1 MDLSVLKKKLSVY
14 RDSEGS
20 LKNVSDEVL
29 FELLVSWE
37 SWDGSPKDF
46 FSALGSNGKQMAGII
61 GRAKRY
67 KREGRFGN
75 AEFREAVVEG
85 QPVEAQPVVGSS
97 GKVIE
102 FVWPD
107 GRLVRFPDLSS
118 LLEFVRRTA

>member
-1 MDLSVLKKKLSVY
+1 MDLTVLRKKLSVY
-14 RDSEGS
+14 RDQGGS
-20 LKNVSDEVL
+20 LKKVSDEL
-29 FELLVSWE
+29 LYELLLSWE

-46 FSALGSNGKQMAGII
+46 YSSLGTNGKQMAGVI

-75 AEFREAVVEG
+75 GEFREVVVEG
-85 QPVEAQPVVGSS
+85 QEPEVSAANGSG

-107 GRLVRFPDLSS
+107 GRLVRFAELES
-118 LLEFVRRTA
+118 LVEFVRRIA